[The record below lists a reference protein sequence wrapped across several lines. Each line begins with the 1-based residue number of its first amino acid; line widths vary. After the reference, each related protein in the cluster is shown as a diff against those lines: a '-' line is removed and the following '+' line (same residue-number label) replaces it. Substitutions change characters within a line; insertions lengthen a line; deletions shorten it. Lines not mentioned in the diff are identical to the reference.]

1 MNEQSLDLFRH
12 RRTIRHFGPQDI
24 TDREVEL
31 LLEMAMYAPNRLNRQ
46 PWRFVVIRDQQ
57 LKSDLAHTLRIRPY
71 LEQAPVVIAV
81 CGIPSL
87 SPTWVMDTS
96 AAIENMLLAATAM
109 GLGGAWIGAPDTVM
123 WSLAEECLH
132 DKARIPLD
140 VPVVAL
146 VALGHPAEPP
156 KPHERSERYDA
167 TKIHYEQWGKQ
178 RLD

>member
-1 MNEQSLDLFRH
+1 MSEQMLDLFRR
-12 RRTIRHFGPQDI
+12 RRTVRRFTSQDV
-24 TDREVEL
+24 TDQEVEL

-46 PWRFVVIRDQQ
+46 PWRFVVIRDPQ

-71 LEQAPVVIAV
+71 LEEAPVVIAV
-81 CGIPSL
+81 CGIPNL
-87 SPTWVMDTS
+87 SSTWVMDTS
-96 AAIENMLLAATAM
+96 AAIENMLLAATAI
-109 GLGGAWIGAPDTVM
+109 GLGGAWVGSPDTVM

-146 VALGHPAEPP
+146 VALGHPAELPE
-156 KPHERSERYDA
+156 PHERSQRYDA

-178 RLD
+178 RLG